1 MKSGK
6 TILTIIGV
14 VALLVSFTSQANAEI
29 IDETAEDIFTL
40 TIDDHS
46 GHGPVELKPKGNFD
60 NVHRKFQF
68 QNTGKAHKVPGRFS
82 IEWVVN
88 ADPDPFLHQVFTF
101 TNNYSTT
108 KNFTLTATLEPIS
121 PAITGQS
128 LTGGSVSL
136 TVIDTGGGGAEL
148 SSSTLPG
155 APPIYM
161 SLIDGVPHESLLDS
175 PQSFTT
181 GAYGTTGSGAPDE
194 FGTPIPSLVGPPV
207 LHKIGIDINIRLTP
221 GDMAT
226 VVATFMVTPE
236 PGTIALLAIGG
247 ATMLLRRRRYRG

>member
-136 TVIDTGGGGAEL
+136 TVIDSGGGTAEL
-148 SSSTLPG
+148 SSITG
-155 APPIYM
+155 VPIYM
-161 SLIDGVPHESLLDS
+161 SLLDNVPHQSLLDPS
-175 PQSFTT
+175 QSFVT
-181 GAYGTTGSGAPDE
+181 GNYGTTASGIVPEE
-194 FGTPIPSLVGPPV
+194 FGTPIPSLIGPPV
-207 LHKIGIDINIRLTP
+207 LSSIGIELNARLTS
-221 GDMAT
+221 GDTAT
-226 VVATFMVTPE
+226 IVATLVVTPE
-236 PGTIALLAIGG
+236 PGTVTLLAIGG
-247 ATMLLRRRRYRG
+247 VTMLLRRRRRHA